1 MEEHNSKYHKHA
13 QSSIILD
20 MIYIYIYIHVYLH
33 VHMKQIINTHY
44 GMPKPGNSG

>member
-20 MIYIYIYIHVYLH
+20 MIYIYIYTYIYMYIWNRL
-33 VHMKQIINTHY
+33 
-44 GMPKPGNSG
+44 